1 MIRQI
6 ALTLLVAVLVFV
18 VVQWR
23 RRAAR
28 VAREPATSARY
39 NPQAIAGWVL
49 LAVMLG
55 AAVGAAFLHGG

>member
-6 ALTLLVAVLVFV
+6 VLTLLVALVVFA

-28 VAREPATSARY
+28 IAEEDTARGRY

-55 AAVGAAFLHGG
+55 AAVGAAFLHSG